1 MPHEVFGGPAPL
13 EAKAALISAIVNR
26 AATGTQLKAK
36 VSDLYD
42 KWQREQQ
49 QQQEPKGLG
58 GGSARGAPIGLSGLQ
73 RPLPQRPA
81 GAGLGAQR
89 RPSQGV

>member
-1 MPHEVFGGPAPL
+1 MPREVFGGPAPL

-26 AATGTQLKAK
+26 AAAGTQLKAK

-49 QQQEPKGLG
+49 QQQGAKGLG
-58 GGSARGAPIGLSGLQ
+58 GAPARGVGMGLSGLQ

-81 GAGLGAQR
+81 GVGLGGQR
-89 RPSQGV
+89 RPSDGL